1 MSVEAH
7 SSDVDTL
14 HRMGYAQELL
24 RRMSGFSNFAVSF
37 TIISIL
43 SGCLTLFYFGMSNG
57 GPAVINIGWPLVG
70 VMVILVG
77 LAMAEVCSSYPTAGG
92 LYYWAAKLGGKSSA
106 GWSWITGW
114 FNLLGQVAVTAG
126 IDFGLAFFV
135 NYFLSL
141 FGVIGQKS
149 YAQVLATAFAV
160 FTTTNSLNTGT
171 TSRSLATK
179 YGFTLS
185 NTGTGATT

>member
-1 MSVEAH
+1 MSVQAQ

-43 SGCLTLFYFGMSNG
+43 SGCLTLFYFGMANG
-57 GPAVINIGWPLVG
+57 GPAVITIGWPLVG
-70 VMVILVG
+70 IMVILVG

-126 IDFGLAFFV
+126 IHFRVGVFLQ
-135 NYFLSL
+135 YFLHPYISPL
-141 FGVIGQKS
+141 PNPPHPPPPIRPRPHHHPRLSAG
-149 YAQVLATAFAV
+149 AF
-160 FTTTNSLNTGT
+160 
-171 TSRSLATK
+171 RP
-179 YGFTLS
+179 
-185 NTGTGATT
+185 

>member
-1 MSVEAH
+1 MSVQAH
-7 SSDVDTL
+7 SSDVDQL

-57 GPAVINIGWPLVG
+57 GPAVITIGWPLVG

-92 LYYWAAKLGGKSSA
+92 LYYWAAKLEPAERGDRHRSA
-106 GWSWITGW
+106 DQHHRRLRGSPLHPWTPQHIW
-114 FNLLGQVAVTAG
+114 
-126 IDFGLAFFV
+126 
-135 NYFLSL
+135 
-141 FGVIGQKS
+141 
-149 YAQVLATAFAV
+149 
-160 FTTTNSLNTGT
+160 
-171 TSRSLATK
+171 
-179 YGFTLS
+179 
-185 NTGTGATT
+185 GATRGAAQ